1 MNENKM
7 PYGKVYAN
15 HRMTTSL
22 PINTAFLTA
31 DMLELVENT
40 VDFWLE
46 KCKAESRYGTYQGTE
61 TILTIDTDDDGKK
74 WFTLEVI
81 GHFPDMLLNENIDV
95 LVTPEIEDFYYKKMF
110 EQITEN
116 FATFGKIAE

>member
-15 HRMTTSL
+15 HCMTTSL

-46 KCKAESRYGTYQGTE
+46 KCKAESKYGEYQGTE
-61 TILTIDTDDDGKK
+61 TILTIDTDIDGEKS
-74 WFTLEVI
+74 FTLEVL
-81 GHFPDMLLNENIDV
+81 GYFPNMLLTEYIDI
-95 LVTPEIEDFYYKKMF
+95 LVTPEVEDFYYKKMF

-116 FATFGKIAE
+116 FATFRKIAE

>member
-7 PYGKVYAN
+7 PVGKVYEN
-15 HRMTTSL
+15 HRMTISL

-40 VDFWLE
+40 VDFWLK
-46 KCKAESRYGTYQGTE
+46 KCKAESKFGKYQGTE
-61 TILTIDTDDDGKK
+61 TILTIETDIDGKK
-74 WFTLEVI
+74 WFTLEI
-81 GHFPDMLLNENIDV
+81 RGHFPDMLLNENIDV

-110 EQITEN
+110 EQITED
-116 FATFGKIAE
+116 FATFGKNAE